1 MCTNHFEQMILI
13 EWDVICFYGA
23 CIGCYRAILLSDVR
37 LEKLCRRHKP
47 QPLLFIW
54 FFFFI
59 QWIDATLFLHI
70 TFLLCNFS
78 FPICIIHGYFLL
90 QFSLFTFLFGLADHF
105 IATNICFLFN
115 WNSFQLIFANR
126 CILCLNF

>member
-1 MCTNHFEQMILI
+1 MHESFRTDDFNRMRCDLFLWCLHRMLPSNF
-13 EWDVICFYGA
+13 V
-23 CIGCYRAILLSDVR
+23 VR
-37 LEKLCRRHKP
+37 RPVGKALP
-47 QPLLFIW
+47 QAQTTTTAFHLV
-54 FFFFI
+54 FFFI